1 MALSDERE
9 VKNRS
14 ENFLLQRRGGRV
26 IIAKLFEREL
36 ESNNGLWRSLVAQ
49 LTGGQ
54 GAAGSNPVNPTRI

>member
-1 MALSDERE
+1 MALSDERAA
-9 VKNRS
+9 KNRS

-36 ESNNGLWRSLVAQ
+36 ESNNGLWRRLVAH

-54 GAAGSNPVNPTRI
+54 GAAGSNPVNPTRT